1 MFQQEKQTVFPNHQF
16 HKEQCV
22 NLAKEYVWLI
32 VRLSFTAVTMKNTVL
47 WDVTL
52 YSLVEIY

>member
-1 MFQQEKQTVFPNHQF
+1 MFQEKKQTDLPNHQLR
-16 HKEQCV
+16 KEQCV
-22 NLAKEYVWLI
+22 NLTTEYVLLT

-52 YSLVEIY
+52 CSLVEIY

>member
-1 MFQQEKQTVFPNHQF
+1 MFHEKKQTALPTHQL

-22 NLAKEYVWLI
+22 NLAKEYVLLI
-32 VRLSFTAVTMKNTVL
+32 ARLNFTAVTMKNTVF
-47 WDVTL
+47 WDVTP